1 MVSLT
6 IKLNGDGIL
15 QGFPPEKIVNL
26 ESTPITVTTLE
37 GGMSSGLPSVGLIF
51 DLPDGRKVLAQT
63 SVRLFL
69 SAARAI
75 KARYGDL
82 LNPNRG

>member
-6 IKLNGDGIL
+6 INLNGDGIL
-15 QGFPPEKIVNL
+15 QGFPKKKIVNL
-26 ESTPITVTTLE
+26 ENSPITLTTLE
-37 GGMSSGLPSVGLIF
+37 AGMESGLPSVGLIF
-51 DLPDGRKVLAQT
+51 DLPDGRKVFAQT

-75 KARYGDL
+75 EARYGDL